1 MSDARSSIG
10 VPIKLIHE
18 SDKHNVSILMRNS
31 DFIRGELYSS
41 EDNWNICIKDA
52 VILSKFRV
60 LRKSFLFVKGNQI
73 KYISLPEILKNSP
86 MFKSSSP
93 INKNSKLV
101 PGIGI
106 LGRSG
111 TASSLSKAIDWK

>member
-18 SDKHNVSILMRNS
+18 SDKHNVSILMRNG